1 MLRAKFIGSIF
12 LIMGSAIGAGILA
25 LPLVTSLGSSII
37 SLIVMF
43 FMAIVMLYTGLMT
56 LEVNLSMHKDGNSF
70 SSMAERYLKIPG
82 KIVCWI
88 CFIMLLYMVLAAYVE
103 GMGSLVSGLLGKLGF
118 TVSSL
123 ACSLA
128 FTAFFGTAVAI
139 GTFFVDTLNKFLF
152 SAKGVFILL
161 SLLFIVPDVQ
171 PGQILSYDMLGNYW
185 TQSLP
190 IFATCFSY
198 QFIIPSIVNYLGK
211 ENSSYIRN
219 AIILGSFLPFF
230 IYACWFLFIQGII
243 PQVGPE
249 SFVAVNNSEEPLSK
263 MLEFL
268 GEKASPWAT
277 WMLNGFSNVTMT
289 TSFLGVAL
297 SLFDFIRDGFHL
309 KKNVQGK
316 VATFLITF
324 VPPVAFVILVPKGF
338 VLALQYSSMFT
349 CVLVI
354 VLPALMLWKK
364 RQEGVETVYKVPA
377 SDSILLGVAAIGVV
391 LAFQSFF
398 NKLPI

>member
-25 LPLVTSLGSSII
+25 LPLVTSLGSSTL
-37 SLIVMF
+37 SLLVMF
-43 FMAIVMLYTGLMT
+43 LFAILMLYTGLMT
-56 LEVNLSMHKDGNSF
+56 LEVNMAMHKDSNSF
-70 SSMAERYLKIPG
+70 SSMAERFLKIPG

-88 CFIMLLYMVLAAYVE
+88 CFIMLLYMVLAAYIE
-103 GMGSLVSGLLGKLGF
+103 GMGSLAANLLGKLGL

-123 ACSLA
+123 SCSLVI
-128 FTAFFGTAVAI
+128 TVFFGTVVAL

-152 SAKGVFILL
+152 SAKGIFILL
-161 SLLFIVPDVQ
+161 SLLFILPEVSPVT
-171 PGQILSYDMLGNYW
+171 ILSYNTYGNFW
-185 TQSLP
+185 AQSLP

-211 ENSSYIRN
+211 ENYTYLRN

-230 IYACWFLFIQGII
+230 IYACWFLFIQGIL
-243 PQVGPE
+243 PQVGKD
-249 SFVAVNNSEEPLSK
+249 SFALILASKEPLPQ

-268 GEKASPWAT
+268 GDKVSPWAT
-277 WMLNGFSNVTMT
+277 LMLNGFSNVTMT

-309 KKNVQGK
+309 KKDVKGK
-316 VATFLITF
+316 VLTFLITF
-324 VPPVAFVILVPKGF
+324 VPPGLFVIMVPKGF
-338 VLALQYSSMFT
+338 VLALQYSAVFT
-349 CVLVI
+349 CFLVI

-364 RQEGVETVYKVPA
+364 RQEKVETKFQVPA
-377 SDSILLGVAAIGVV
+377 NNPLLLGVAALGII
-391 LAFQSFF
+391 LAFSQFF
-398 NKLPI
+398 